1 MEPRLGKSEGLG
13 VGGVGRAQGIF
24 HEFCD
29 QAWVADPRYL
39 VLSLKARLSGNG
51 VSLGAG
57 LSQENETKQKV
68 IWGQL
73 QD

>member
-1 MEPRLGKSEGLG
+1 MEHRLGTSEGLG

-39 VLSLKARLSGNG
+39 VLSLKASLSGNG
-51 VSLGAG
+51 VSL
-57 LSQENETKQKV
+57 
-68 IWGQL
+68 
-73 QD
+73 